1 MEPMEADLYNNNV
14 TNSNS
19 VRKRKATDGQQSDV
33 LVEKGA
39 KFDRPCVWA
48 NGSCLKLDVYT
59 QTDSSFVSDNYS
71 KSLVRDESFVSEMV
85 QANSKRL
92 ENIEKFLEALDC
104 KIESFLSGES
114 TRETPRKKGHV
125 QDSFRKTEMKV
136 REPPIPEG
144 DSDMSVLTDRSSS
157 LTTAVGNPRDTFMSS
172 PADSTKSPSMCLSPG
187 VSSNHASSPVTT
199 HSFVAWNQGYHQGFD
214 TMAKQIPQEG
224 RTPIVRQGAESVAR
238 PVIMATKPVPVSR
251 ETEAD
256 HSLGDE
262 EGLVPV
268 IVSLGD
274 NPPSH
279 RDKKCVSTEVP
290 LKDIINGAPCAM
302 EGLENISY
310 SRGCWLGDR
319 SNPQSR
325 VWYCGNPKILGRA
338 EASGSNPAKLSL
350 NLLEAF
356 FVRDEMAAS
365 NINGARGRE
374 LLDPIKIKGIQAH
387 VNYKFPISAEKE
399 ELRWQFLKP
408 RIDSKCRAQRRL
420 QREEQLKRMNM
431 PRVVT
436 AERTARSRVPR
447 LDPKEKDQLLYGYN
461 RNIPNLGLGTPRA
474 QVAALDDQ
482 GTGVD
487 VGNSQLSGE
496 NGFSQLQANEA
507 IVEISGIPV
516 TVNELNR

>member
-1 MEPMEADLYNNNV
+1 
-14 TNSNS
+14 
-19 VRKRKATDGQQSDV
+19 
-33 LVEKGA
+33 
-39 KFDRPCVWA
+39 
-48 NGSCLKLDVYT
+48 
-59 QTDSSFVSDNYS
+59 
-71 KSLVRDESFVSEMV
+71 
-85 QANSKRL
+85 
-92 ENIEKFLEALDC
+92 
-104 KIESFLSGES
+104 
-114 TRETPRKKGHV
+114 
-125 QDSFRKTEMKV
+125 MKV

-302 EGLENISY
+302 EGIQNCTFLTPLLYTSQYQCSALLVRRTAQAWSSLFFVLVQETLPSKSLPLAVWETQGGGYLHWKSPPFKGSDNTQLILRRDGSLLSCSDLTRLICCPQVWKTYRILAAVGLET
-310 SRGCWLGDR
+310 G
-319 SNPQSR
+319 
-325 VWYCGNPKILGRA
+325 A
-338 EASGSNPAKLSL
+338 TLSL
-350 NLLEAF
+350 VCGTVA
-356 FVRDEMAAS
+356 
-365 NINGARGRE
+365 I
-374 LLDPIKIKGIQAH
+374 
-387 VNYKFPISAEKE
+387 
-399 ELRWQFLKP
+399 P
-408 RIDSKCRAQRRL
+408 R
-420 QREEQLKRMNM
+420 
-431 PRVVT
+431 
-436 AERTARSRVPR
+436 
-447 LDPKEKDQLLYGYN
+447 
-461 RNIPNLGLGTPRA
+461 
-474 QVAALDDQ
+474 
-482 GTGVD
+482 
-487 VGNSQLSGE
+487 
-496 NGFSQLQANEA
+496 F
-507 IVEISGIPV
+507 
-516 TVNELNR
+516 

>member
-1 MEPMEADLYNNNV
+1 
-14 TNSNS
+14 
-19 VRKRKATDGQQSDV
+19 
-33 LVEKGA
+33 
-39 KFDRPCVWA
+39 
-48 NGSCLKLDVYT
+48 
-59 QTDSSFVSDNYS
+59 
-71 KSLVRDESFVSEMV
+71 
-85 QANSKRL
+85 
-92 ENIEKFLEALDC
+92 
-104 KIESFLSGES
+104 
-114 TRETPRKKGHV
+114 
-125 QDSFRKTEMKV
+125 
-136 REPPIPEG
+136 
-144 DSDMSVLTDRSSS
+144 MSVLTDNSSS
-157 LTTAVGNPRDTFMSS
+157 LTTAVGNPRDTSMSS

-187 VSSNHASSPVTT
+187 VSSYHASSPVTA
-199 HSFVAWNQGYHQGFD
+199 HSFVAWNQGFHQGFD
-214 TMAKQIPQEG
+214 TMARPVSQEG
-224 RTPIVRQGAESVAR
+224 RTSTLRQGAELAAR
-238 PVIMATKPVPVSR
+238 PVVMETQPGPVSGG
-251 ETEAD
+251 TEGD
-256 HSLGDE
+256 HPLGDE

-268 IVSLGD
+268 ILSLGD

-279 RDKKCVSTEVP
+279 RDKKCVTTEVP
-290 LKDIINGAPCAM
+290 LKDIINGSPCAM

-310 SRGCWLGDR
+310 SRGCWLGDK

-420 QREEQLKRMNM
+420 QREEQLKRLNL
-431 PRVVT
+431 PQVVT
-436 AERTARSRVPR
+436 TERTPRSRVPR
-447 LDPKEKDQLLYGYN
+447 LDPKEKDQLLYGCN
-461 RNIPNLGLGTPRA
+461 RNTPNFGLSTPRT

-482 GTGVD
+482 GTGAD
-487 VGNSQLSGE
+487 AGE

-507 IVEISGIPV
+507 IVEIAGIPV
-516 TVNELNR
+516 TVNELNG